1 MLISSHAYRILRRGA
16 APLASGQTGW
26 QRARTMGGTDK
37 TMSLF
42 AATFTLAFIAAAQ
55 APPLPPPDWM
65 SWIGEYQYGA
75 DRLVVLERDGKLTVH
90 VKPYGYYPL
99 AEVSQGTF
107 QFPDRGIYKGKL
119 LTFRDGAHIG
129 TDRLQRRQLG
139 PESGQVF
146 RITPVRPV
154 DALRREALAATPP
167 VESAELLAPDLVDL
181 ASLDMT
187 IRLDIRYAST
197 DNFLS
202 TPVYE
207 RARAALQRPAAAALL
222 RAHQRLNR
230 QGYGLLIHDAYR
242 PWYVTKIFWDATPA
256 DKHVFVANPA
266 QGSRH
271 NRGCAVDLTLYHL
284 KSGKTVDMAGVY
296 DEMSER
302 SYPDYPGGTSRQRW
316 HRALLRQ
323 AMEAEHFSVYE
334 FEWWH
339 FDYKDWRKY
348 AIGNV
353 AGMQ

>member
-1 MLISSHAYRILRRGA
+1 MAPMITL
-16 APLASGQTGW
+16 PLAVALLS
-26 QRARTMGGTDK
+26 
-37 TMSLF
+37 
-42 AATFTLAFIAAAQ
+42 IAAAQ
-55 APPLPPPDWM
+55 PPLPPQAWM
-65 SWIGEYQYGA
+65 GWIGEYQYGA

-90 VKPYGYYPL
+90 LKQHGYYPL
-99 AEVSQGTF
+99 TELSQGIF
-107 QFPDRGIYKGKL
+107 RFPDYGLYEGKQL
-119 LTFRDGAHIG
+119 SFREGAHIG
-129 TDRLQRRQLG
+129 ADRLERRQLG
-139 PESGQVF
+139 PESGNVF
-146 RITPVRPV
+146 RIAPVRPV
-154 DALRREALAATPP
+154 DELRREALAARPP
-167 VESAELLAPDLVDL
+167 LESPDLLPPDLVDL
-181 ASLDMT
+181 TSLDKT

-202 TPVYE
+202 TAVYE
-207 RARAALQRPAAAALL
+207 QARASMQRPAAEALL
-222 RAHQRLNR
+222 RAHRRLKE

-256 DKHVFVANPA
+256 DKHDFVADPA

-284 KSGKTVDMAGVY
+284 NSRKAVDMVGVY

-302 SYPDYPGGTSRQRW
+302 SYPDYPGGTSYQRW

-323 AMEAEHFSVYE
+323 AMEAEGFTVFE

-353 AGMQ
+353 AIER